1 MGSYALGWPSSR
13 CSLRWHTPLLSP
25 HQGKVR
31 AVRML
36 GAVWG
41 YGVVTLGLC
50 RVAEWPLA
58 VVDAG
63 QSMAPDARRTWLEE
77 QSHILKQTFW

>member
-1 MGSYALGWPSSR
+1 M
-13 CSLRWHTPLLSP
+13 
-25 HQGKVR
+25 
-31 AVRML
+31 RML